1 MLILAALL
9 ERAVEL
15 DLADLAAQ
23 RRLRELRDR
32 EGIVRDAVRRA
43 RGIHHL
49 QIQHAVDADLHVV
62 LRDADLLGDVD
73 RGSPS
78 GRGLYA
84 MRSMNGTRMWK
95 PAWSV
100 LLYLPSRSTMK
111 ALCCGT
117 TIAVLNS
124 TTNADGGDDER
135 EQEICPDP
143 LLFFSGLVVG

>member
-1 MLILAALL
+1 MSSSLTTFDVDPPALL

-62 LRDADLLGDVD
+62 LRDADLLGNVD
-73 RGSPS
+73 RGLLQAVPVRDALDA
-78 GRGLYA
+78 GHEDVEARMQGL
-84 MRSMNGTRMWK
+84 
-95 PAWSV
+95 
-100 LLYLPSRSTMK
+100 
-111 ALCCGT
+111 
-117 TIAVLNS
+117 AVL
-124 TTNADGGDDER
+124 AEPLDDER
-135 EQEICPDP
+135 ALLRHDDRRLEQMTIATAATTSASRNVP
-143 LLFFSGLVVG
+143 